1 MNAPPPNT
9 KLGVLLVEDSIEE
22 VYLMRSFL
30 DKTGVFQVTTSQD
43 GDHAAKL
50 IEERQFDLVITD
62 LNLPGKDGY
71 ELIRLVKKTNP
82 DVPVIA
88 TTGYTAPHY
97 HEHAYRAGADYVA
110 VKPLDRDDFLH
121 RVLASVGMEAE
132 LEPRQS
138 VVLAVGALPG
148 DVDGGCGGTLLKRRE
163 HGDGVLVLPLSASTG
178 DGNPGTEAQNRAAE
192 LMGARVI
199 ITEASVSEAEN
210 PAEHQMLLERIVRE
224 LKPHT
229 VLIPSQADDD
239 RERRETYRISRAAVA
254 DVPTV
259 LAYETA
265 TSTHDF
271 HPTRFIDIASVAIR
285 KLEILTPFREH
296 NRPDLQAN
304 YVQAAALYWGKHI
317 GFGEAEAFE
326 VLRDEGKDIG

>member
-1 MNAPPPNT
+1 M
-9 KLGVLLVEDSIEE
+9 EDSIEE
-22 VYLMRSFL
+22 VYLIRSFL
-30 DKTGVFQVTTSQD
+30 DKTGLFQVTTSQD
-43 GDHAAKL
+43 GDHAARL
-50 IEERQFDLVITD
+50 IEERPFGLIITD

-71 ELIRLVKKTNP
+71 ELIHLVKATSP

-97 HEHAYRAGADYVA
+97 HEHAYRAGADHVA
-110 VKPLDRDDFLH
+110 VKPLDRDDFLLK
-121 RVLASVGMEAE
+121 VLASVGMEAE
-132 LEPRQS
+132 LLPHPS
-138 VVLAVGALPG
+138 VVLAIGALSG
-148 DVDGGCGGTLLKRRE
+148 DVEGGCGGTLLKHRE

-178 DGNPGTEAQNRAAE
+178 DGDPSTDAQNRAAE

-199 ITEASVSEAEN
+199 ITEASVSEADN

-229 VLIPSQADDD
+229 ILIPSQADDD
-239 RERRETYRISRAAVA
+239 PERRETYRISRAAVA

-265 TSTHDF
+265 TSTPDF
-271 HPTRFIDIASVAIR
+271 RPTRFIDIAAVAIR

-296 NRPDLQAN
+296 NRPDLQAK
-304 YVQAAALYWGKHI
+304 YVQAAALHWGRHI
-317 GFGEAEAFE
+317 GYGEAEAFE
-326 VLRDEGKDIG
+326 VLRDEGEDTE